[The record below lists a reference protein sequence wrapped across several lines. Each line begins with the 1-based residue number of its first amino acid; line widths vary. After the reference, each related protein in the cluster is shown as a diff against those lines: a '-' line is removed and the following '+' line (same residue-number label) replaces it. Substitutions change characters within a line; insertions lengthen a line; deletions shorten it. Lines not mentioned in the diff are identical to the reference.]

1 MKALL
6 AIIIVALLAVS
17 LWRSGDES
25 PGILPEAATPE
36 VLQAYMNDFHM
47 LAMDEQG
54 KPALEMTADTMK
66 QYSNRKLAEL
76 ENPQITMRDASQQW
90 RIMSQQG
97 LVDSH
102 QQTVALH
109 NQVVLQQI
117 DADSGRKLEIRT
129 RSLNIDVDQQRART
143 DDAVTII
150 VDEAELHSQGM
161 ILDNRNG
168 TLQLLAD
175 VRGVIHVE

>member
-17 LWRSGDES
+17 LWRSGDKS

-90 RIMSQQG
+90 RIVSQQG
-97 LVDSH
+97 LVDSK

-109 NQVVLQQI
+109 NQVVLQQTS
-117 DADSGRKLEIRT
+117 ADSGRKLEIRT

-150 VDEAELHSQGM
+150 VDEAELRSQGM

-175 VRGVIHVE
+175 VQGVIHVE